1 MKKKFDIRQ
10 SIIYIAFAVLFI
22 IFSVTLRN
30 VGVGFASVGNLMN
43 ILRQTCLV
51 AVMAVGMTFVLGA
64 ALIDLSTGPMVACT
78 SLICAIFV
86 QRFGVAAGVCAGLA
100 FGILAGMANGF
111 LIAYLKMP
119 PFIATLGTQTV
130 FSGLAR
136 TMTNLQSVPITN
148 QTFTRIFGGGN
159 AGVIP
164 SVFIWMVAVIILGAL
179 LMYKMPF
186 GRKVLAVGGNVTS
199 ARYSGI
205 NIEAIQMKVMVLM
218 GFLCALAGILWA
230 GRFGG
235 GRYTLGEDSG
245 TAVIAAS
252 VLGGTSMMGGVVSL
266 FGAIAGA
273 LMMGM
278 LDNALVMYG
287 LSVYQQEIVRGLVII
302 LAVAV
307 STVREKTN

>member
-10 SIIYIAFAVLFI
+10 SIIYIAFAALFI

-100 FGILAGMANGF
+100 FGTLAGMANGF

-148 QTFTRIFGGGN
+148 QTFTKIFGGGN

-164 SVFIWMVAVIILGAL
+164 SVFIWMVAVIVLGAL

>member
-10 SIIYIAFAVLFI
+10 SIIYIAFAALFI

-86 QRFGVAAGVCAGLA
+86 QRFGVAAGVCVGLA

-164 SVFIWMVAVIILGAL
+164 SVFIWMVAVIVLGAL